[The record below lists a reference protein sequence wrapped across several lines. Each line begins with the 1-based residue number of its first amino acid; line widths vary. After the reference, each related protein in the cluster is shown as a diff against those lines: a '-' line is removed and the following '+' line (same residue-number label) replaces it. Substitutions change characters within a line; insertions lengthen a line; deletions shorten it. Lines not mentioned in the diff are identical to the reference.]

1 MNTDRKYF
9 GMTGMQVGILGG
21 LAGALLLIA
30 CIGGWFILGN
40 ATGLGSF
47 SEPPTQTLEPT
58 VTPVIVTTP
67 TIVPTITQT
76 PIPYEQLIPKDWK
89 QYKTALVEIWLPSNF
104 KLADKKPD
112 KKTVGK
118 VELAIPELSIIEI
131 PSKSSAYNMVVG
143 VSYDLMAGDSFDA
156 YLDNKLTSLPE
167 TARVADRQTKFVN
180 SLESRRLVIE
190 IRVGAI
196 DVDDLVYVF
205 LDGSTVW
212 YVEYAGEI
220 SEFFANLPIF
230 EQSIQTFRIVR

>member
-1 MNTDRKYF
+1 MNADKKYF
-9 GMTGMQVGILGG
+9 GMTGTQVGILGG

-30 CIGGWFILGN
+30 CIGGWFVLRNI
-40 ATGLGSF
+40 TGGGSF
-47 SEPPTQTLEPT
+47 SVPPTETLEPT
-58 VTPVIVTTP
+58 VTAVIVTTP
-67 TIVPTITQT
+67 TIVPTITST
-76 PIPYEQLIPKDWK
+76 PIPYEQLIPANWK

-112 KKTVGK
+112 KKTVSK

-143 VSYDLMAGDSFDA
+143 VSYDLMVGDSFDA

-180 SLESRRLVIE
+180 SLEARRLVIE

-196 DVDDLVYVF
+196 DVNDLVYVF

-212 YVEYAGEI
+212 YVEYAAEI
-220 SEFFANLPIF
+220 SEFFQNIDIF
-230 EQSIQTFRIVR
+230 EKSKDTFRIVR